1 MSEKNEWLNWI
12 VEAISKKHID
22 HKHFKNIE
30 ICTDAEEFTVLNENK
45 SLRISLKS
53 NLKLLLQITRYN

>member
-22 HKHFKNIE
+22 HYEYKHFKNIE
-30 ICTDAEEFTVLNENK
+30 EICTDAFRRVYRAK
-45 SLRISLKS
+45 
-53 NLKLLLQITRYN
+53 